1 MNKNNNLI
9 TFIFSSV
16 LFIFFILQSKI
27 SFDMLL
33 SPMSAVLGTFTGAG
47 LGMNWL
53 FLILALLFFC
63 ISFALFIMYTYDNPG
78 DNFILIGSA
87 TISVIIIVIH
97 SFSMPAIIFSIGL
110 FIAYFYM
117 LSSVKSGKKK
127 VRSPTIFNT
136 SLSISSIA
144 LTIVNLSIALAV
156 LLVLI
161 NNPSYADN
169 EMSSMSSSMFGMDI
183 SDIDSFQQQILE
195 QQKEA
200 SYAQIEAIE
209 TSVLYGIYDETSGLT
224 ISEKQKCFTA
234 INSSMEEIDRNAKA
248 SIDFQLAMASSDP
261 KFSTIESTLNLLNKF
276 KTYYPHITFLTV
288 FMILGMIKL
297 FMRYIIALVAR
308 ILWVSPVGVPSSRP
322 SSQQVPSSS
331 QQAPESQQMPSLS
344 QQVPESQRIS
354 M

>member
-1 MNKNNNLI
+1 MNRNNNLI

-16 LFIFFILQSKI
+16 LFIFFILQSKV

-33 SPMSAVLGTFTGAG
+33 SPMSAVFGTFEGAG
-47 LGMNWL
+47 LGVNWL
-53 FLILALLFFC
+53 FLSLAIMFFC
-63 ISFALFIMYTYDNPG
+63 ISFALFIMYAHDNPG
-78 DNFILIGSA
+78 DSFILIGSA
-87 TISVIIIVIH
+87 MISVIIIVVH
-97 SFSMPAIIFSIGL
+97 SFSIPAIIFSIGL
-110 FIAYFYM
+110 FTAYFYM
-117 LSSVKSGKKK
+117 FSSVKSGKKK
-127 VRSPTIFNT
+127 VKSQTIFNT
-136 SLSISSIA
+136 SLSVSSMA

-156 LLVLI
+156 LLVLV
-161 NNPSYADN
+161 NNPSYADD

-195 QQKEA
+195 QQKVA
-200 SYAQIEAIE
+200 AYAQIEAIE

-224 ISEKQKCFTA
+224 ASEKQKCFTA
-234 INSSMEEIDRNAKA
+234 INSSMEKIDRNAKA

-276 KTYYPHITFLTV
+276 KIYYPYITFLTV

-297 FMRYIIALVAR
+297 FMRYVIALVAR
-308 ILWVSPVGVPSSRP
+308 ILWVPPVVPSSRHSSQQVLS
-322 SSQQVPSSS
+322 SSQQVP
-331 QQAPESQQMPSLS
+331 ESQQVPSLS

>member
-1 MNKNNNLI
+1 MNRNNSLI

-16 LFIFFILQSKI
+16 LFIFFILQSKV

-63 ISFALFIMYTYDNPG
+63 ISFALFIMYIHDNPG

-87 TISVIIIVIH
+87 MISVIIIVIH

-110 FIAYFYM
+110 FTASLYMFY
-117 LSSVKSGKKK
+117 SVKSGKEKA
-127 VRSPTIFNT
+127 RSPTIFNT
-136 SLSISSIA
+136 SLSVSSLA

-156 LLVLI
+156 FLVLV
-161 NNPSYADN
+161 NNPSYADD

-183 SDIDSFQQQILE
+183 SNIDSFQQQILE
-195 QQKEA
+195 QQKVA
-200 SYAQIEAIE
+200 AYAQIEAIE

-224 ISEKQKCFTA
+224 YSEKQKCFTS
-234 INSSMEEIDRNAKA
+234 INSSMEEIDKNAKA

-276 KTYYPHITFLTV
+276 KIYYPYITFLTV
-288 FMILGMIKL
+288 FMILEMMKL
-297 FMRYIIALVAR
+297 FMKYIIALVAR
-308 ILWVSPVGVPSSRP
+308 ILWVPPVIVPSSR
-322 SSQQVPSSS
+322 SSSQQGQESQQVPS
-331 QQAPESQQMPSLS
+331 LS
-344 QQVPESQRIS
+344 QQEPDPRG
-354 M
+354 

>member
-1 MNKNNNLI
+1 MNRNNNLI

-63 ISFALFIMYTYDNPG
+63 ISFALFIMYAYDNPG

-87 TISVIIIVIH
+87 MISVIIIVIH

-110 FIAYFYM
+110 FTASFYM
-117 LSSVKSGKKK
+117 LSSVKSGKEKA
-127 VRSPTIFNT
+127 RSPTIFNT
-136 SLSISSIA
+136 SLSVSSLA
-144 LTIVNLSIALAV
+144 LTIVSLSIALAV

-161 NNPSYADN
+161 NNPSYADD

-183 SDIDSFQQQILE
+183 SDIDSLQQQILE
-195 QQKEA
+195 QQKVA
-200 SYAQIEAIE
+200 AYAQIEAIE

-224 ISEKQKCFTA
+224 ISEKQKCFTS
-234 INSSMEEIDRNAKA
+234 INSSMEEIDKNAKA

-276 KTYYPHITFLTV
+276 KIYYPYITFLTV
-288 FMILGMIKL
+288 FMILEMMKL
-297 FMRYIIALVAR
+297 FMKYVIALVAR
-308 ILWVSPVGVPSSRP
+308 ILWVPPVVPSSRP
-322 SSQQVPSSS
+322 SSQQVLSSSQQAPSLS
-331 QQAPESQQMPSLS
+331 QQAPESQ
-344 QQVPESQRIS
+344 RIS